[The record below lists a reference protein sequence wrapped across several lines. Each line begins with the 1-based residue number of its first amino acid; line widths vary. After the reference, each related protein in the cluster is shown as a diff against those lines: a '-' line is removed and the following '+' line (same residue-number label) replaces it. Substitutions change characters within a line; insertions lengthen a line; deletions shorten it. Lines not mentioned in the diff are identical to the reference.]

1 MSGFREFRALVADK
15 DKESGLFQIG
25 VKELKEADL
34 PEGEVLIRVQYS
46 SLNYKD
52 ALACQPQSSVVR
64 QYPHVPGI
72 DLAGT
77 VLSSRAPQFQPG
89 QAVVVTGFGLG
100 ISHFGGYSQLAR
112 VPADWVVPLPPG
124 LDPAEAMAVGT
135 AGLTAAMSV
144 DALERH
150 GLAPGQGPVLVT
162 GATGGV
168 GSFAV
173 ALLAARG
180 YRVAAATGKAAEQG
194 YLRELGAQEVLTRSD
209 LQRDAVRPLEK
220 QAWAAAVDPVGGPSL
235 AFILASI
242 QYGGAVAVS
251 GLTGGGDIPTT
262 VHPFILRG
270 VSLLGIDSVYYP
282 PERRYALWERLASD
296 LKPAGHLERIGAARI
311 RLEQVPEAA
320 EAILQGRMKGRTIV
334 ELDQA

>member
-1 MSGFREFRALVADK
+1 MIWASSSFRALVADK
-15 DKESGLFQIG
+15 DPVSGHFHLG
-25 VKELKEADL
+25 VRELTETEL

-52 ALACQPQSSVVR
+52 ALACQPKSSIVQR
-64 QYPHVPGI
+64 YPHVPGI

-77 VLSSRAPQFQPG
+77 VLSSQSPRFQPG

-100 ISHFGGYSQLAR
+100 VSHFGGYSQLAR

-124 LDPAEAMAVGT
+124 LEPADAMAIGT

-150 GLAPGQGPVLVT
+150 GLAPEQGPVLVT

-180 YRVAAATGKAAEQG
+180 YRVAAATGKAAEHG
-194 YLRELGAQEVLTRSD
+194 YLRELGAQEVVPRSD

-220 QAWAAAVDPVGGPSL
+220 QAWAAAVDPVGGQAL

-251 GLTGGGDIPTT
+251 GLTGGGSVPTT

-270 VSLLGIDSVYYP
+270 VSLLGIDSVYFP
-282 PERRYALWERLASD
+282 LDRRYALWERLALD
-296 LKPAGHLERIGAARI
+296 LKPTGHLQRIGASRI
-311 RLEQVPEAA
+311 RLEHVPEAA
-320 EAILQGRMKGRTIV
+320 EAILQGQIKGRVVV
-334 ELDQA
+334 ELD